1 MAFKSSFLCLAT
13 GCLLFS
19 GIFSAV
25 ACLPFSIALAAQ
37 PEQVVNDSL
46 LWHTQASQDRD
57 WRQNNSQ
64 RGQRPGRQ
72 LDKERLQQ
80 RLQKRREEIRKELQ
94 SLPPEQ
100 RAKRMQELRK
110 QFRQKRE
117 EMVRQRTR
125 KFRER
130 WQNASPEEK
139 QKFCA
144 NVRQRCADGGSKAC
158 QIAERACG
166 NF

>member
-1 MAFKSSFLCLAT
+1 MAIKSSFLCLTT
-13 GCLLFS
+13 GCMLFS
-19 GIFSAV
+19 GIFSA
-25 ACLPFSIALAAQ
+25 AASFPSNNALAAQ
-37 PEQVVNDSL
+37 PKQMINDAL
-46 LWHTQASQDRD
+46 FWQTQASQDRN
-57 WRQNNSQ
+57 WRPNNGQ

-72 LDKERLQQ
+72 LDSDRLQQ
-80 RLQKRREEIRKELQ
+80 RREEIRKELQ

-125 KFRER
+125 KFQER
-130 WQNASPEEK
+130 WQNATPEEK
-139 QKFCA
+139 RKFCA

-166 NF
+166 NY